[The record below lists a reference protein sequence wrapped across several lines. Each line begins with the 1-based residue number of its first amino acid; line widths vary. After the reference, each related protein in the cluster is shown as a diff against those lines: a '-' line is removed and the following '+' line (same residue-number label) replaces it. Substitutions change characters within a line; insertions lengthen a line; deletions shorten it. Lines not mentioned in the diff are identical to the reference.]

1 MGHHTTWY
9 KDEADYLRMKE
20 FCVDKEHFGPSYKE
34 WCAVVEKKIA
44 EVARQGISLVKKNI
58 EPEAFIAWCASTSNT
73 PNAKSRG
80 LFAAVT
86 HPQDAGIV
94 GGNTTHH

>member
-1 MGHHTTWY
+1 MSHNVNWY
-9 KDEADYLRMKE
+9 KKEADYLRMKE
-20 FCVDKEHFGPSYKE
+20 FCVDKDSFCPTYKE

-58 EPEAFIAWCASTSNT
+58 EPDAFIAWCSSTSNI

-80 LFAAVT
+80 LFAAVS
-86 HPQDAGIV
+86 HALEARVAGDD
-94 GGNTTHH
+94 TTHH